1 MVDSWGREEGG
12 WLLSNVYT
20 CFPTVHIPKVI
31 IIIIIIIIII
41 LIYRHLSTKNTHVG
55 INGIGSKEKG
65 VVGEEEEEEEREESK
80 ANDQSMNLA

>member
-65 VVGEEEEEEEREESK
+65 VVGEEEKEKESEVKEES
-80 ANDQSMNLA
+80 NT